1 MPWTSFLFLIGA
13 VSISALPPSN
23 GFVSEWLIFQS
34 LFLSFQIPDLLMKI
48 MLPIGAS
55 MLALTGVLALACFA
69 KAFGISFLAMPRSRH
84 AKQARE
90 VSPAMRVGMGGMAL
104 LCVALGLAP
113 MLVVPALDRITA
125 PLTRSEERRVGKE

>member
-1 MPWTSFLFLIGA
+1 
-13 VSISALPPSN
+13 
-23 GFVSEWLIFQS
+23 
-34 LFLSFQIPDLLMKI
+34 
-48 MLPIGAS
+48 
-55 MLALTGVLALACFA
+55 LALACFA

-125 PLTRSEERRVGKE
+125 PLTGTSIANDLLSKGGLALTPVLGEEFASVSTPALGVLLAVITPVALLGAVILGERCANGSIRPG